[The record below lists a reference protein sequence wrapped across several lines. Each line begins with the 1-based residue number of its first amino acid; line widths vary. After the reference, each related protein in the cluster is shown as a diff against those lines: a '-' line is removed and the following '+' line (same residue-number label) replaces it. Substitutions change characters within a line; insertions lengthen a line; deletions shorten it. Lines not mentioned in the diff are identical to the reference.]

1 MVMVWHS
8 VLILV
13 VVEDGLAH
21 ADAWKQMQSRQV
33 LILVVVEDGLVHI
46 EGWQP
51 KYELP
56 S

>member
-33 LILVVVEDGLVHI
+33 LILIIVDNGLVRLDLMDTDL
-46 EGWQP
+46 ETD
-51 KYELP
+51 
-56 S
+56 